1 MKPRKKKKKHSKRT
15 EFVNL
20 ENDHT
25 QKEDAISDT
34 WKDSKICVQDLAE
47 EEEEEEEEE
56 SALVIR
62 GMADRR
68 DSVISVESDSS
79 TFYTGELNDIENQ
92 KLIKSIDPNF
102 GSEDF

>member
-34 WKDSKICVQDLAE
+34 WKDSKICVQDVAEAE
-47 EEEEEEEEE
+47 EEG
-56 SALVIR
+56 ALVIR

-92 KLIKSIDPNF
+92 TLINSIDPNF